1 MANLI
6 TRLFFDSFCL
16 LIILIQKI
24 NSYPIHGFVSGSDTT
39 EGELRSKTQ
48 RKLKFS
54 PLEILTNGH
63 DQ

>member
-1 MANLI
+1 M
-6 TRLFFDSFCL
+6 
-16 LIILIQKI
+16 
-24 NSYPIHGFVSGSDTT
+24 HGFVSGSDTT

-48 RKLKFS
+48 WKLKFS